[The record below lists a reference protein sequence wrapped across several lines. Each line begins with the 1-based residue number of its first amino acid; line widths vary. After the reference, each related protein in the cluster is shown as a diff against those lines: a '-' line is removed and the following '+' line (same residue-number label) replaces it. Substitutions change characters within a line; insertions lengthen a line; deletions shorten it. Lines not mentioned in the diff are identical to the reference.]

1 MPLPVIAGV
10 MRCAVVGQTQGGD
23 TWTNVWHARDKAG
36 ITPTPLTRIDELHA
50 MLIRVYTG
58 TAFASGAPWFNACA
72 TGVTLTRVDYTAL
85 DGMALGYSKAASG
98 AGSSGTS
105 TLPAQT
111 SSVVTLRT
119 AVRGRRTRGRIYLP
133 ACSAAGTVITA
144 DGKLGAAAVS
154 ATIAQIAGLI
164 AALPAIQWELVV
176 ASYGKSLI
184 KDPND
189 KYDKIE
195 STWTPFATP
204 VTNVTMDAVFDVQRR
219 RKA

>member
-1 MPLPVIAGV
+1 
-10 MRCAVVGQTQGGD
+10 
-23 TWTNVWHARDKAG
+23 
-36 ITPTPLTRIDELHA
+36 
-50 MLIRVYTG
+50 
-58 TAFASGAPWFNACA
+58 
-72 TGVTLTRVDYTAL
+72 
-85 DGMALGYSKAASG
+85 
-98 AGSSGTS
+98 
-105 TLPAQT
+105 
-111 SSVVTLRT
+111 
-119 AVRGRRTRGRIYLP
+119 
-133 ACSAAGTVITA
+133 VITA

-204 VTNVTMDAVFDVQRR
+204 VTNVTMDDVFDVQRR